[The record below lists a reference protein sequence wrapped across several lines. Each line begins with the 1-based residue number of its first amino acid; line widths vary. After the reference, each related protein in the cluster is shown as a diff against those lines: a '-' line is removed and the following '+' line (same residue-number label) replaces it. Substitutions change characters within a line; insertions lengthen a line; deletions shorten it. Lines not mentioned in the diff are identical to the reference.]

1 MLTASIKTST
11 QFNQKTKNKIL
22 ILKLFIISLL
32 TIWIGGFLISFIID
46 IQNPLLSHLINKIYS
61 TVCHQENIKCISY
74 QGHQMFVCARCSGTY
89 FGAFIA
95 AIVELRYIFP
105 ELPLKVLFA
114 SIIPLLVD
122 VVLSTVKVYGYSQVL
137 AFLTGIILG
146 FVVYLFIIKELE
158 NFALTNRK
166 SFNE

>member
-1 MLTASIKTST
+1 
-11 QFNQKTKNKIL
+11 
-22 ILKLFIISLL
+22 
-32 TIWIGGFLISFIID
+32 
-46 IQNPLLSHLINKIYS
+46 
-61 TVCHQENIKCISY
+61 
-74 QGHQMFVCARCSGTY
+74 MFVCARCSGTY